1 MADKMNVKENPVISI
16 ISLSKYIT
24 SDSKKKE
31 SILNKLKFS
40 ETPKF
45 ARYASPKSAIHQYLK
60 DKQRDIEI
68 FEGWITKEKSKKAE
82 GPYKISD
89 QKCCIESLQILKNY
103 GVQFFSPF
111 NQHYSK
117 WRLKKQFTHIFSE
130 GVDVSLSPD
139 FAIYNTT
146 TNELAG
152 FIKLQFS
159 KNPKERL
166 TYGQGQLITG
176 LIKEHLEEQFELTLN
191 RRLCMVID
199 VFSKKV
205 IIAPED
211 ITWAKDKPKLLKA
224 YKEIASVWPLLQRK
238 AA

>member
-1 MADKMNVKENPVISI
+1 MADKMIIKENPVITI

-24 SDSKKKE
+24 SDSRKKE
-31 SILNKLKFS
+31 SILKKLKFS

-60 DKQRDIEI
+60 DKERNIEI
-68 FEGWITKEKSKKAE
+68 FEEWLRKEQSKVVE
-82 GPYKISD
+82 GTYKISD

-103 GVQFFSPF
+103 GVQFFAPY
-111 NQHYSK
+111 NEHYSK
-117 WRLKKQFTHIFSE
+117 WRLKKQFTHIYAK

-146 TNELAG
+146 TNELSG

-159 KNPKERL
+159 KDKRERL

-176 LIKEHLEEQFELTLN
+176 LIKEHLQEQFEITLN

-205 IIAPED
+205 IIAPEE
-211 ITWAKDKPKLLKA
+211 ITWEKDRPKLIAA
-224 YKEIASVWPLLQRK
+224 YKEIATVWPLLQPK